1 MSFVTLEEAKLHLR
15 GVDGTDEDAL
25 IGLYINAAEQAAIKA
40 MDRGVYA
47 DGAALQTA
55 MTAAPAALT
64 AATAAK
70 ESAIVAAE
78 AITDADEKAAA
89 LQVAEAAYLRAL
101 VAYRQVF
108 DGIVVNDQIKA
119 AVLLTVGHLYAN
131 REDVVAGASVAALP
145 NGADY
150 LLQPYKVYA

>member
-1 MSFVTLEEAKLHLR
+1 MSFIQLSEAKIHLR
-15 GVDGTDEDAL
+15 VDGTDEDAL

-47 DGAALQTA
+47 DGTALQTA
-55 MTAAPAALT
+55 MTTAPAALT

-70 ESAIVAAE
+70 EAAVTAAE
-78 AITDADEKAAA
+78 ALTDADEKAAA
-89 LQVAEAAYLRAL
+89 LQAAENAYMGAL

-108 DGIVVNDQIKA
+108 DGIVVNDQIRA

-131 REDVVAGASVAALP
+131 REDAVVGASVSALP

-150 LLQPYKVYA
+150 LLQPFKVY

>member
-1 MSFVTLEEAKLHLR
+1 MSFVTLAEAKIHLR
-15 GVDGTDEDAL
+15 VDGTDEDAL
-25 IGLYINAAEQAAIKA
+25 IGIYINAAEQAAIKA

-47 DGAALQTA
+47 DNTALQAA
-55 MTAAPAALT
+55 MTAAPSVLTTATATYT
-64 AATAAK
+64 AAVT
-70 ESAIVAAE
+70 AAE
-78 AITDADEKAAA
+78 AMTDATEQAAA
-89 LQVAEAAYLRAL
+89 LQVAETAYMRAQ

-131 REDVVAGASVAALP
+131 REDAVVGASVSALP
-145 NGADY
+145 HGADC

>member
-1 MSFVTLEEAKLHLR
+1 MSLVSISEAKLHLR
-15 GVDGTDEDAL
+15 VDNADEDAM
-25 IGLYINAAEQAAIKA
+25 IGIYINAAEQAAIKA
-40 MDRGVYA
+40 LDRCVYA
-47 DGAALQTA
+47 DNTALQTA
-55 MTAAPAALT
+55 MTAAPAELT

-70 ESAIVAAE
+70 DAAVTAAE
-78 AITDADEKAAA
+78 ALTDADEKAAA
-89 LQVAEAAYLRAL
+89 LQVAETAYMRAL

-150 LLQPYKVYA
+150 LLQPFKVYA

>member
-1 MSFVTLEEAKLHLR
+1 MSFVQLAEAKLHLR
-15 GVDGTDEDAL
+15 ADGTDEDAL
-25 IGLYINAAEQAAIKA
+25 IGLYINAAEQAAVKA

-47 DGAALQTA
+47 DGTALQTA

-64 AATAAK
+64 TATAAYT
-70 ESAIVAAE
+70 AAVT
-78 AITDADEKAAA
+78 AADAMTDTTEQAAA
-89 LQVAEAAYLRAL
+89 LQVAETAYMRAQ

-119 AVLLTVGHLYAN
+119 AVLLTVGSLYAQ
-131 REDVVAGASVAALP
+131 REDVVVGASVAALP
-145 NGADY
+145 DGADY

>member
-1 MSFVTLEEAKLHLR
+1 MSFVTLAEAKLHLR
-15 GVDGTDEDAL
+15 ATDGTDEDAL

-40 MDRGVYA
+40 LDRGVYA
-47 DGAALQTA
+47 DNTALQTA

-70 ESAIVAAE
+70 EAAVVAAE
-78 AITDADEKAAA
+78 AMTDADEKAAA
-89 LQVAEAAYLRAL
+89 LQAAENAYMRAL

-119 AVLLTVGHLYAN
+119 AVLLTVGHLYSH
-131 REDVVAGASVAALP
+131 REDAVVGASVSALP
-145 NGADY
+145 NGADH
-150 LLQPYKVYA
+150 LLQPFKVYA

>member
-1 MSFVTLEEAKLHLR
+1 MSFVTLAEAKLHLR
-15 GVDGTDEDAL
+15 VDGTDEDAL

-47 DGAALQTA
+47 DGTALQTA

-64 AATAAK
+64 AATAAYT
-70 ESAIVAAE
+70 AAVTAAE
-78 AITDADEKAAA
+78 AMTDATEQAAA
-89 LQVAEAAYLRAL
+89 LKVAEAAYLRAL

-150 LLQPYKVYA
+150 LLHPFKVYA

>member
-1 MSFVTLEEAKLHLR
+1 MTFVTLPEAKLHLR
-15 GVDGTDEDAL
+15 VDGTDEDAL
-25 IGLYINAAEQAAIKA
+25 IGLYINAAEQSAVSLL
-40 MDRGVYA
+40 DRGVYV
-47 DGAALQTA
+47 DGTALTAAKEAAPGELDTAIAAYEAA
-55 MTAAPAALT
+55 MTAAEDLTDETAISAVIQAAGNDL
-64 AATAAK
+64 
-70 ESAIVAAE
+70 
-78 AITDADEKAAA
+78 
-89 LQVAEAAYLRAL
+89 LRAK
-101 VAYRQVF
+101 VTYRQTM

>member
-1 MSFVTLEEAKLHLR
+1 MSFVTLAEAKLHLR
-15 GVDGTDEDAL
+15 ADGTDEDAL
-25 IGLYINAAEQAAIKA
+25 IGLYINAAEQAAVKA

-47 DGAALQTA
+47 DGTALQTA

-64 AATAAK
+64 TATAAYT
-70 ESAIVAAE
+70 AAVT
-78 AITDADEKAAA
+78 AADAMTDTTEQAAA
-89 LQVAEAAYLRAL
+89 LQVAETAYMRAQ

-119 AVLLTVGHLYAN
+119 AVLLTVGSLYAQ
-131 REDVVAGASVAALP
+131 REDVVVGASVAALP

>member
-1 MSFVTLEEAKLHLR
+1 MSFVTLAEAKIHLR
-15 GVDGTDEDAL
+15 VDGTDEDAL
-25 IGLYINAAEQAAIKA
+25 IGIYINAAEQAAVKA

-47 DGAALQTA
+47 DNTALQAA
-55 MTAAPAALT
+55 MTAAPGVLTTATATYT
-64 AATAAK
+64 AAVA
-70 ESAIVAAE
+70 AAE
-78 AITDADEKAAA
+78 AMSDATEQAAA
-89 LQVAEAAYLRAL
+89 LQVAETAYMRAQ

-131 REDVVAGASVAALP
+131 REDVVVGASVSALP
-145 NGADY
+145 HGADC

>member
-1 MSFVTLEEAKLHLR
+1 MTFVTVDEAKLHLR
-15 GVDGTDEDAL
+15 VDGTDEDAL
-25 IGLYINAAEQAAIKA
+25 IGLYINAAEQAAVKA

-47 DGAALQTA
+47 DGTALQTA

-64 AATAAK
+64 AATVAK
-70 ESAIVAAE
+70 EAAVDAAE
-78 AITDADEKAAA
+78 AITDSTEKVAA
-89 LQVAEAAYLRAL
+89 LQVAETAYMRAQ

-119 AVLLTVGHLYAN
+119 AVLLTVGSLYAQ
-131 REDVVAGASVAALP
+131 REDVVVGASVAALP

-150 LLQPYKVYA
+150 LLQPFKVYA

>member
-1 MSFVTLEEAKLHLR
+1 MSFVQLSEAKLHLR
-15 GVDGTDEDAL
+15 VDGTDEDAL

-47 DGAALQTA
+47 DGTALQTA
-55 MTAAPAALT
+55 QNAAPAALT

-70 ESAIVAAE
+70 EAAVAAAE
-78 AITDADEKAAA
+78 AMTDADERAAA
-89 LQVAEAAYLRAL
+89 LQVAEAAYLRAT

-119 AVLLTVGHLYAN
+119 AVLLTVGHLYAH
-131 REDVVAGASVAALP
+131 REDAVVGASVSALP
-145 NGADY
+145 NGADH
-150 LLQPYKVYA
+150 LLQPFKVYC

>member
-1 MSFVTLEEAKLHLR
+1 MSFVSLAEAKIHLR
-15 GVDGTDEDAL
+15 VDGTDEDSL
-25 IGLYINAAEQAAIKA
+25 VGIYINAAEQAAIKA

-47 DGAALQTA
+47 DNTALQAA

-64 AATAAK
+64 AATAAYT
-70 ESAIVAAE
+70 AAVTAAE
-78 AITDADEKAAA
+78 AMTDTTEQAAA
-89 LQVAEAAYLRAL
+89 LQVAETAYMRAQ

-119 AVLLTVGHLYAN
+119 AVLLTVGHLFAN
-131 REDVVAGASVAALP
+131 REDVVIGASVSALP
-145 NGADY
+145 HGADC

>member
-1 MSFVTLEEAKLHLR
+1 MSFVQLAEAKLHLR
-15 GVDGTDEDAL
+15 VDGTDEDAL
-25 IGLYINAAEQAAIKA
+25 IGLYINAAEQAAVKA

-47 DGAALQTA
+47 DNTALQTA
-55 MTAAPAALT
+55 MAAAPAALT

-70 ESAIVAAE
+70 EAAVTAAE
-78 AITDADEKAAA
+78 AMTDADEKAAA
-89 LQVAEAAYLRAL
+89 LKAAENAYMRAL

-131 REDVVAGASVAALP
+131 REDVVVGVSVTALP
-145 NGADY
+145 AGVDC
-150 LLQPYKVYA
+150 LLQPFKVYA

>member
-1 MSFVTLEEAKLHLR
+1 MSFVSLAEAKLHLR
-15 GVDGTDEDAL
+15 VDGTDEDAL

-47 DGAALQTA
+47 DGTALQTA

-70 ESAIVAAE
+70 EAAVTAAE
-78 AITDADEKAAA
+78 ALTDADEKAAA
-89 LQVAEAAYLRAL
+89 LQAAENAYMRAL

-119 AVLLTVGHLYAN
+119 AVLLIVGWLYEQ
-131 REDVVAGASVAALP
+131 REDGAEVPRAAQ
-145 NGADY
+145 D
-150 LLQPYKVYA
+150 LLNPFRSYA

>member
-1 MSFVTLEEAKLHLR
+1 MSFVTLAEAKLHLR
-15 GVDGTDEDAL
+15 VDGTDEDSL

-47 DGAALQTA
+47 DGTALQTA

-70 ESAIVAAE
+70 EAAVTAAE
-78 AITDADEKAAA
+78 ALTDADEKAAA
-89 LQVAEAAYLRAL
+89 LKAAENAYLRAN
-101 VAYRQVF
+101 VAYRQAG
-108 DGIVVNDQIKA
+108 DGLVVNDQIKA
-119 AVLLTVGHLYAN
+119 AVLLIVGHLYAN
-131 REDVVAGASVAALP
+131 REDVVVGASVSALP
-145 NGADY
+145 NGADH

>member
-1 MSFVTLEEAKLHLR
+1 MSFVQLSEAKLHLR
-15 GVDGTDEDAL
+15 VDGTDEDAL

-47 DGAALQTA
+47 DGTALQTA
-55 MTAAPAALT
+55 RTDAPAALT
-64 AATAAK
+64 AATAEKDAAVVK
-70 ESAIVAAE
+70 AE
-78 AITDADEKAAA
+78 AMTDANEKAAA

-119 AVLLTVGHLYAN
+119 AVLLTVGHLYSN
-131 REDVVAGASVAALP
+131 REDSVVGASVAALP